1 MNMPLVQGVPWPVPL
16 GDGDAC
22 GIEPQAHRH
31 GGPAWE
37 RLGAR
42 PASPLRRSLLLWL
55 AAPAMA
61 QPGWPTRPLRI
72 VVPYAAGGSADVA
85 ARQLAPELQR
95 SLAQPVVID
104 NRPGADGN
112 IGSAEVAGA
121 SDGHT
126 LLMGSVG
133 THVINP
139 LLSRRLPYDP
149 VKDFAPICLV
159 ATVPLVL
166 VMNPAVAQSL
176 GVRNVSDLVR
186 VATAQPGRLHIAS
199 GGNGN
204 PTHLAGELFKRLTQ
218 TYMLH
223 FPYRS
228 AASAQQD
235 VMAGN
240 MDLMFDSLPLA
251 LPQIKASRLLPLA
264 VTSARR
270 SPGLPELPTI
280 EEVGGAALKG
290 YEASAWIGLFA
301 PGSQPPEQLARLQRD
316 SVAALAGPALR
327 ERLTAR
333 GMLVHGSGGAD
344 FAALI
349 ATETVKW
356 NRVVKVSGIKVDR

>member
-1 MNMPLVQGVPWPVPL
+1 MRRRALLLCLASAGATAQ
-16 GDGDAC
+16 
-22 GIEPQAHRH
+22 
-31 GGPAWE
+31 PAW
-37 RLGAR
+37 
-42 PASPLRRSLLLWL
+42 
-55 AAPAMA
+55 
-61 QPGWPTRPLRI
+61 PGRPLRI
-72 VVPYAAGGSADVA
+72 VVPYPAGGAADIA
-85 ARQLAPELQR
+85 ARLLAPELQK
-95 SLAQPVVID
+95 SLGQAVGVD

-149 VKDFAPICLV
+149 VKDFSPVSLV

-166 VMNPAVAQSL
+166 VVNPAVAQTL
-176 GVRNVSDLVR
+176 GIRRLADLVHA
-186 VATAQPGRLHIAS
+186 ATTQPGRLHMAS
-199 GGNGN
+199 GGNGQ

-228 AASAQQD
+228 TASAQQD
-235 VMAGN
+235 VIAGN
-240 MDLMFDSLPLA
+240 MDLMFDSLPSA
-251 LPQIKASRLLPLA
+251 LPHIRAGRLLALA

-270 SPGLPELPTI
+270 SPSLPELPTV
-280 EEVGGAALKG
+280 EESGGLALKG

-301 PGSQPPEQLARLQRD
+301 PAGLAADPLARLQRD
-316 SVAALAGPALR
+316 TVAALALPALR

-333 GMLVHGSGGAD
+333 GMLVHGSGGAE
-344 FAALI
+344 FGALI
-349 ATETVKW
+349 AAETAKW
-356 NRVVKVSGIKVDR
+356 SRVVQLSGVKVDR

>member
-1 MNMPLVQGVPWPVPL
+1 MIGRMQ
-16 GDGDAC
+16 
-22 GIEPQAHRH
+22 
-31 GGPAWE
+31 
-37 RLGAR
+37 
-42 PASPLRRSLLLWL
+42 RRSLLLWL
-55 AAPAMA
+55 AASPALA
-61 QPGWPTRPLRI
+61 QPGGAQAWPTRALRI
-72 VVPYAAGGSADVA
+72 VVPYPPGGASDVA
-85 ARQLAPELQR
+85 ARLLAPELQR
-95 SLAQPVVID
+95 SLGQPVTID

-112 IGSAEVAGA
+112 IGSAEVAG
-121 SDGHT
+121 STDGYT

-139 LLSRRLPYDP
+139 LLSRHLPYDA
-149 VKDFAPICLV
+149 VKDFAPLCLV

-166 VMNPAVAQSL
+166 VINPGVAQAL
-176 GVRNVSDLVR
+176 GVRNVSDLVH

-199 GGNGN
+199 SGNGT

-240 MDLMFDSLPLA
+240 MDLMFESLPAA
-251 LPQIKASRLLPLA
+251 LPQIKAGKLLALG

-270 SPGLPELPTI
+270 SPSLPELPTV
-280 EEVGGAALKG
+280 EEAGGPVLKG

-301 PGSQPPEQLARLQRD
+301 PSSQPAEQLARLQRD
-316 SVAALAGPALR
+316 SVAALAGPVLR

-333 GMLVHGSGGAD
+333 GMLVHGSGGPE
-344 FAALI
+344 FAALM
-349 ATETVKW
+349 AAETAKW
-356 NRVVKVSGIKVDR
+356 ARVVQLSGVKVDR